1 MPEGHTIIIHYS
13 LFIKINPVFGV
24 IHTYKGSIG
33 KMDKIRNAK
42 RIVIKVGTSTL
53 CYKTGNLNIRRV
65 ARLIEVMSDLK
76 NQGRDII
83 FVTSGAVGIGVGR
96 AGLPSRPKDM
106 PTKQACAAI
115 GQCEL
120 MNMYDREFSKYN
132 HTVAQILVTRDV
144 ISNEIRRQNAFNT
157 LHRLLELGAV
167 PVINANDT
175 VSIEQLDFDENDTLS
190 AVTAKLCEADLLVM
204 LTDVDGLYDK
214 NPALPDA
221 KHIPVVHKLTD
232 EMIAAAG
239 EKGSELASGGML
251 TKLEAA
257 QIAGESKIPAVII
270 NGDRP
275 ENLYDLFEGRAKC
288 TIFDLNN

>member
-1 MPEGHTIIIHYS
+1 MEN
-13 LFIKINPVFGV
+13 LENK
-24 IHTYKGSIG
+24 
-33 KMDKIRNAK
+33 K

-65 ARLIEVMSDLK
+65 RRLIEVMSDLK
-76 NQGRDII
+76 NQGKDII

-96 AGLPSRPKDM
+96 AGLSQRPKDM

-120 MNMYDREFSKYN
+120 MNIYDREFTRYN

-144 ISNEIRRQNAFNT
+144 ISNKIRHENAFNT
-157 LHRLLELGAV
+157 LHRLLEMGVV

-190 AVTAKLCEADLLVM
+190 AMTAQLCEADLLVI

-214 NPALPDA
+214 NPSLPDA
-221 KHIPVVHKLTD
+221 KHIPVVNKLTD

-257 QIAGESKIPAVII
+257 QIAGENGIPTVII
-270 NGDRP
+270 NGDCP
-275 ENLYDLFEGRAKC
+275 ENIYG
-288 TIFDLNN
+288 IFDGTAKYTLFDLKD

>member
-1 MPEGHTIIIHYS
+1 MEN
-13 LFIKINPVFGV
+13 LENK
-24 IHTYKGSIG
+24 
-33 KMDKIRNAK
+33 K

-65 ARLIEVMSDLK
+65 RRLIEVMSDLK
-76 NQGRDII
+76 NQGKDII

-96 AGLPSRPKDM
+96 AGLSQRPKDM

-120 MNMYDREFSKYN
+120 MNIYDREFTRYN

-144 ISNEIRRQNAFNT
+144 ISNKIRHENAFNT
-157 LHRLLELGAV
+157 LHRLLEMGVV

-190 AVTAKLCEADLLVM
+190 AMTAQLCEADLLVI

-214 NPALPDA
+214 NPSLPDA
-221 KHIPVVHKLTD
+221 KHIPVVNKLTD

-257 QIAGESKIPAVII
+257 KIAGESGIPTVII
-270 NGDRP
+270 NGDCP
-275 ENLYDLFEGRAKC
+275 ENLYG
-288 TIFDLNN
+288 IFDGTAKYTLFDFDN

>member
-1 MPEGHTIIIHYS
+1 MTEIT
-13 LFIKINPVFGV
+13 
-24 IHTYKGSIG
+24 
-33 KMDKIRNAK
+33 NAK

-53 CYKTGNLNIRRV
+53 AYKTGNINIRRV
-65 ARLIEVMSDLK
+65 RKLIEVMSDLK
-76 NQGRDII
+76 NEGREIV
-83 FVTSGAVGIGVGR
+83 FVTSGAIGIGVGK
-96 AGLPSRPKDM
+96 AGLTKRPTDM

-144 ISNEIRRQNAFNT
+144 ISNKERRQNAFNT
-157 LHRLLELGAV
+157 FHTLLEMGCV
-167 PVINANDT
+167 PIINANDT

-190 AVTAKLCEADLLVM
+190 AMTARLCEADLLII

-214 NPALPDA
+214 NPKYPDA
-221 KHIPVVHKLTD
+221 KLIPVVEKITD

-257 QIAGESKIPAVII
+257 TIAAEQHIPTVII
-270 NGDRP
+270 KGENP
-275 ENLYDLFEGRAKC
+275 EILYDLFDGTAKC
-288 TIFDLNN
+288 TLFKA

>member
-1 MPEGHTIIIHYS
+1 MKKLTD
-13 LFIKINPVFGV
+13 V
-24 IHTYKGSIG
+24 
-33 KMDKIRNAK
+33 K
-42 RIVIKVGTSTL
+42 RIVIKVGTSSL

-65 ARLIEVMSDLK
+65 QKLIEVMADLK
-76 NQGRDII
+76 NEGRDII

-96 AGLPSRPKDM
+96 AGLTERPKDM

-120 MNMYDREFSKYN
+120 MNIYDREFFKYN
-132 HTVAQILVTRDV
+132 HTVAQLLVTREV
-144 ISNEIRRQNAFNT
+144 ISNKIRYENAFNT
-157 LHRLLELGAV
+157 LHRLLEMGAV
-167 PVINANDT
+167 PIINANDT

-190 AVTAKLCEADLLVM
+190 AIVAGLCEADLLII

-214 NPALPDA
+214 NPSLPDA
-221 KHIPVVHKLTD
+221 KHIPVVTKVSD

-257 QIAGESKIPAVII
+257 VIAGKKNIPTVII
-270 NGDRP
+270 KGDRP
-275 ENLYDLFEGRAKC
+275 ENLYDLFNGEAKY
-288 TIFDLNN
+288 TLFDLGE